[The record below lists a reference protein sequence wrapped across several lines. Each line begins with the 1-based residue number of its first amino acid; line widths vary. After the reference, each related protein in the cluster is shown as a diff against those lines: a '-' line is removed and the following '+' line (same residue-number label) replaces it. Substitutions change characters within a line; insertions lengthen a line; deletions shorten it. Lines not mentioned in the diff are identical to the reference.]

1 MRGYIFRFLLLFVAV
16 LLQYTVLDRLKIL
29 EARLDL
35 TIILT
40 LYFGFKGGI
49 MAGQTTGFMAGLLE
63 DLIPIKNF
71 GINMLIKTVIGF
83 VSGLFHKRIYTD
95 VFLTIFLITLGGSL
109 LKGVLYMLVV
119 QIFIKSMSFAMIKA
133 YFVNTLLIE
142 MLLNAFVAPLIFNLL
157 NKLNLSLGEDSF

>member
-1 MRGYIFRFLLLFVAV
+1 MRGYIFRLLLLFVAV
-16 LLQYTVLDRLKIL
+16 LLQYTVLDKLKIL

-63 DLIPIKNF
+63 DLIPLKNF
-71 GINMLIKTVIGF
+71 GINMLIKTIIGF
-83 VSGLFHKRIYTD
+83 TAGLFHKRIYTD
-95 VFLTIFLITLGGSL
+95 AFLAVFLIVLAGTFV
-109 LKGVLYMLVV
+109 KGALYILVV
-119 QIFIKSMSFAMIKA
+119 QIFIKSMSYAMIEG

-142 MLLNAFVAPLIFNLL
+142 MLLNALVAPVLFNLL
-157 NKLNLSLGEDSF
+157 NKLNLSLAEDSF